1 MLRNSAELWLRS
13 RLPGPCGVPSMES
26 EDQQPGGD
34 AMLPTV
40 EEAVEYWKYGERLG
54 EAQGLLMRALI
65 RRFGDAGEAMFNEVC
80 DADLEAVRRWHD
92 RFAEQKSLT
101 EIFAE
106 DR

>member
-1 MLRNSAELWLRS
+1 MALRMFVYVGLLY
-13 RLPGPCGVPSMES
+13 LES

-65 RRFGDAGEAMFNEVC
+65 KRFGGTDSPVGVGR
-80 DADLEAVRRWHD
+80 VRRM
-92 RFAEQKSLT
+92 AP
-101 EIFAE
+101 
-106 DR
+106 